1 MISNILSKKVLLL
14 NSSYEPMM
22 VVSGKKAILMIISNK
37 VDTIEKTN
45 HYICS
50 SVLKLSFP
58 SVIKLRS
65 FIYINFKNIPL
76 TRKNI
81 IKRDNCT
88 CQYCG
93 KITKSIT
100 IDHIIP
106 KDKNGK
112 DLWSNLVSACN
123 NCNSKKS
130 NKYLSDTNMK
140 LLREPVKPTYI
151 YHLQKYLNKE
161 NNSWKPYL
169 FMENN

>member
-14 NSSYEPMM
+14 NSIYEPMM
-22 VVSGKKAILMIISNK
+22 VVNGKKAILMIISNK
-37 VDTIEKTN
+37 VETIEKTN
-45 HYICS
+45 YYIHS
-50 SVLKLSFP
+50 STFKLSFP
-58 SVIKLRS
+58 SVIKLKS

-106 KDKNGK
+106 KDKNGQ
-112 DLWSNLVSACN
+112 DIWSNLVSACN
-123 NCNSKKS
+123 QCNSKKS

-140 LLREPVKPTYI
+140 LLKKPVKPTYI
-151 YHLQKYLNKE
+151 YHLQNYVKQE
-161 NNSWKPYL
+161 NSLWKPYL
-169 FMENN
+169 FMEKN

>member
-45 HYICS
+45 YYICS
-50 SVLKLSFP
+50 SVLRLSFP
-58 SVIKLRS
+58 SVIKLKS
-65 FIYINFKNIPL
+65 FVYIDFKNIPL

-81 IKRDNCT
+81 IKRDNYT

-123 NCNSKKS
+123 KCNSKKS
-130 NKYLSDTNMK
+130 NKYLRDTNMK
-140 LLREPVKPTYI
+140 LLKKPVKPTYI
-151 YHLQKYLNKE
+151 YHLQKYVTKE
-161 NNSWKPYL
+161 NGSWKPYL